1 MKRVLFFGIFDPA
14 YARTRV
20 LEEGFRAQGYEVVH
34 CRVDPRVALGA
45 RKYRALWKAGRLR
58 RGEKFDQ
65 VFVLFPGHTV
75 VWLARLLF
83 GPRIIFDAFV
93 SLYDSNVGDRRKY
106 GPYALRAWRD
116 ELLDRSSCALA
127 RVVLVDTEAHRQ
139 YFATHLGV
147 PSHKLLVVSV
157 GAASAWFAAG
167 EQRMNASE
175 AKAETLVVFYGSYI
189 PLHGVSTILRAAAL
203 LASEPIRFR
212 LIGGGQEY
220 ARMQALVHSLGGLS
234 KVEFTPSL
242 PREELIDRVHEADL
256 CLGIFGDTEK
266 AARVIPNKVY
276 ECAAL
281 GKPIITTDT
290 SAVHEAFTDRENI
303 LLCAASSEALA
314 EAIRTLARD
323 STLRHRVAKEARS
336 LMLAHYTPEHIVR
349 GLLAALPA

>member
-1 MKRVLFFGIFDPA
+1 MKRILFFGIFDPA
-14 YARTRV
+14 YARARV
-20 LEEGFRAQGYEVVH
+20 LEEGFKAQGYEVVC
-34 CRVDPRVALGA
+34 CRVDPRAALGA

-58 RGEKFDQ
+58 RGETFDQ

-83 GPRIIFDAFV
+83 GPRVVFDAFV

-116 ELLDRSSCALA
+116 WLLDRSSCALA

-139 YFATHLGV
+139 YFETHLGV
-147 PSHKLLVVSV
+147 PPHKLLVVPV
-157 GAASAWFAAG
+157 GASSAWFAAG
-167 EQRMNASE
+167 EQGTNASE
-175 AKAETLVVFYGSYI
+175 AKAEILVVFYGSYI
-189 PLHGVSTILRAAAL
+189 PLHGVSSILRAAAL
-203 LASEPIRFR
+203 LTGEPIRFR

-220 ARMQALVHSLGGLS
+220 ARMRELAHALGDLP

-242 PREELIDRVHEADL
+242 PREELIDRVREADL

-281 GKPIITTDT
+281 GKPIITADT
-290 SAVHEAFTDRENI
+290 SAVREAFTDRESI
-303 LLCAASSEALA
+303 FLCAASAEALA
-314 EAIRTLARD
+314 EAVRALARD
-323 STLRHRVAKEARS
+323 STLRHRIAKEARS
-336 LMLAHYTPEHIVR
+336 LMLARYTPGRIVR
-349 GLLAALPA
+349 DLLAALPA